1 MKVVANI
8 YGTKPLTTEEVIKSL
23 TETFEKLVISN
34 GKTISQI
41 SWAPDNNIEIIT
53 VRIKNMTIQNHI
65 FTKFNGIETINWI
78 RQKSYKGCEFYYGY
92 IKD

>member
-1 MKVVANI
+1 MKVIANI

-34 GKTISQI
+34 GKTITQV
-41 SWAPDNNIEIIT
+41 SWAPNNDIEIIT
-53 VRIKNMTIQNHI
+53 VRIKDMTIQNHV

-78 RQKSYKGCEFYYGY
+78 RQKSYKNCEFYYGY

>member
-1 MKVVANI
+1 MKTIANI

-34 GKTISQI
+34 GKTITQV
-41 SWAPDNNIEIIT
+41 SWAPDNDIEIIT
-53 VRIKNMTIQNHI
+53 VRIKDMTIQNHI

-78 RQKSYKGCEFYYGY
+78 RQKSYKGCNFYKGY
-92 IKD
+92 ISN